1 MRIQKFFLVFL
12 IFLFLHF
19 CREGPVEHIR
29 KAKKALKN
37 EDTSLAI
44 LHFQKAYESSLEDA
58 FFLVPKDDH
67 FSEMEVSGDQKH
79 LLLVSAAKEESEF
92 IYKSFHDNDEHY
104 EEISDHLDGE
114 VRHAYISFYG
124 NYVLFVVS
132 LPDKADCTAVIWESQ
147 HDRFIK
153 TIPNLSCLDRPA
165 VSSGGVVIFMRKNRI
180 WYLELKGPSGEASG
194 VLPWVN
200 KVPDKPVQ
208 KQPARASFA
217 FAPDGSPF
225 MTYGGAGNYK
235 LYKLANKSLGLLS
248 KQASH
253 YKIFFIQNEAQPGVI
268 TGGASQQKL
277 TFLNPDQPNRITK
290 KYDFSAVKDI
300 SFVEEDQYYSIRSNR
315 LYLFKSG
322 ESIPLPFLAQKIF
335 ARKNGD
341 VFFLSSIGTAM
352 RYGKALTNEISRS
365 IFKRILDI
373 EESK

>member
-1 MRIQKFFLVFL
+1 MRIQSFFLVFL
-12 IFLFLHF
+12 IFSLLHF
-19 CREGPVEHIR
+19 CREGPADHIR

-44 LHFQKAYESSLEDA
+44 SHFQKAYESSLEDA
-58 FFLVPKDDH
+58 LFLVSKDDH

-92 IYKSFHDNDEHY
+92 IYKKFHDNDESY

-114 VRHAYISFYG
+114 IQHACISFYG

-153 TIPNLSCLDRPA
+153 TIPNLSCPDRPA
-165 VSSGGVVIFMRKNRI
+165 VSSEGVVIFMRGDRI

-194 VLPWVN
+194 VLPWVD
-200 KVPDKPVQ
+200 KVPDKPVP
-208 KQPARASFA
+208 KQPAKASFA

-225 MTYGGAGNYK
+225 MTYGGAGTYK

-253 YKIFFIQNEAQPGVI
+253 YKIFFIQDTAQPGVI

-277 TFLNPDQPNRITK
+277 TFLNPDQPNLITK
-290 KYDFSAVKDI
+290 SYDVSAVKGI
-300 SFVEEDQYYSIRSNR
+300 SFVEEDHYYFIRSNR
-315 LYLFKSG
+315 LYLFKNG
-322 ESIPLPFLAQKIF
+322 ESIPLPFLARKVF
-335 ARKNGD
+335 ARKSGN

-352 RYGKALTNEISRS
+352 RYDKALTSRISRS
-365 IFKRILDI
+365 IFKRLLDI